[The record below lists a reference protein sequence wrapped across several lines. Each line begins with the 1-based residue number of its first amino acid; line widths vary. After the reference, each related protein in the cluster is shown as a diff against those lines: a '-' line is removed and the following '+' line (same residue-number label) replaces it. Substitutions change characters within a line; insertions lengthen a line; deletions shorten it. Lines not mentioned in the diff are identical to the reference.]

1 MTNITLYQEIYKQIE
16 SETLNIAYHV
26 SLDENQK
33 NVYSPYFSELQLR
46 IYAQIESVLKK
57 KYQDLSDLESKKGNP
72 KYDYDCIPALSL
84 EEKKAYLYWNQ
95 YHFKKSYMM
104 MFLKLR

>member
-33 NVYSPYFSELQLR
+33 
-46 IYAQIESVLKK
+46 
-57 KYQDLSDLESKKGNP
+57 
-72 KYDYDCIPALSL
+72 
-84 EEKKAYLYWNQ
+84 
-95 YHFKKSYMM
+95 
-104 MFLKLR
+104 MFIVHIFQNCS